1 MSATQYRTHSN
12 AELGLPLVGKTVT
25 VAGWVDRRRDLG
37 GMTFLDLRDHSGLL
51 QVVVDNPK
59 LVGDIRA
66 EYVVQITGKVAERP
80 DNQKNNKMVT
90 GDIELDAQKVTVLSP
105 SEQLPF
111 QVSSIVENEGENN
124 LPGEDVRLRYRF
136 LDLRRP
142 SMQRNLSLRAKMM
155 WAARESLHKMDFEEV
170 ETPDLIKSTPEGA
183 RDFVVPSRLHP
194 GSWYALPQSPQ
205 LLKQVLMASGVERYY
220 QFARCFRDED
230 FRADRQPE
238 FTQLDLEMS
247 YAGQEDVIRVGEQ
260 IIHDVWKACGYE
272 IRTPLP
278 RISWK
283 DAMDKYGS
291 DKPDLRFGNQL
302 VDMTS
307 YFKNTPFRLFQQDY
321 VGAVLYKG
329 GAALHRRQF
338 DAWQDWVKQRGG
350 KGLAY
355 AIFRDGGEIAGPVAK
370 HISDSERDGLMAK
383 VGAHEGDAVFFSAGD
398 KESSQL
404 LLGMVRR
411 EIARR
416 QGLLDPKKF
425 AFVWVVDFPL
435 FKRSNDPNDDHVQVG
450 HSAWSPMHHPFT
462 QPREDCIDTF
472 DKDPAHAMSN
482 AYDIVC
488 NGLEMGG
495 GSERINRVDIQ
506 NRVLNVLGIGKQEAQ
521 EKFGFLLEAFKYGAP
536 PDAGMAFGWDRAS
549 AIMAGTDS
557 IRDVIAFPKTH
568 TGADLLTGA
577 PAPITAAQRKETGVD
592 AKPQESGDS
601 GSAQSGK

>member
-1 MSATQYRTHSN
+1 MSSTKYRTHS
-12 AELGLPLVGKTVT
+12 ASEIGLPLVGKTIT

-51 QVVVDNPK
+51 QVVVSNPD

-66 EYVVQITGKVAERP
+66 EYVVQITGTVAERP
-80 DNQKNNKMVT
+80 DSQKSDNMVT
-90 GDIELDAQKVTVLSP
+90 GDVELDATKVTVLST
-105 SEQLPF
+105 SKQLPF
-111 QVSSIVENEGENN
+111 QVSSIVENKGENT
-124 LPGEDVRLRYRF
+124 LPGEDVRLKYRF

-142 SMQRNLSLRAKMM
+142 AMQRRLSLRAKMM
-155 WAARESLHKMDFEEV
+155 WAAHESLHKMNFEEV

-205 LLKQVLMASGVERYY
+205 LLKQLLMVSGVERYY

-247 YAGQEDVIRVGEQ
+247 YVGQEDVMKVGEQ

-272 IRTPLP
+272 VKTPIA

-302 VDMTS
+302 VDLTD

-338 DAWQDWVKQRGG
+338 DEWQDWVKQRGG

-355 AIFRDGGEIAGPVAK
+355 AIFHDDGQIAGPVAK
-370 HISDSERDGLMAK
+370 HLSDEEREGLKQA
-383 VGAHEGDAVFFSAGD
+383 VHAENGDAVFFSAGD
-398 KESSQL
+398 RESSQL

-411 EIARR
+411 EIVRR

-462 QPREDCIDTF
+462 MPREDCLDTF
-472 DKDPAHAMSN
+472 DKDPEHAMSN

-488 NGLEMGG
+488 NGLEMGS
-495 GSERINRVDIQ
+495 GSERIHRTDIQ
-506 NRVLNVLGIGKQEAQ
+506 NRVLNVLGIGKEEAQ
-521 EKFGFLLEAFKYGAP
+521 EKFGFLLDAFQYGAP
-536 PDAGMAFGWDRAS
+536 PHAGMAFGWDRAS

-568 TGADLLTGA
+568 AGTDLLTGA
-577 PAPITAAQRKETGVD
+577 PAPISAEQRAETGVD
-592 AKPQESGDS
+592 EDPDEDSESADS
-601 GSAQSGK
+601 EK

>member
-1 MSATQYRTHSN
+1 MSSTKYRTHS
-12 AELGLPLVGKTVT
+12 ASEIGLPLVGKTIT

-51 QVVVDNPK
+51 QVVVSNPD

-66 EYVVQITGKVAERP
+66 EYVVQITGTVAERP
-80 DNQKNNKMVT
+80 DSQKSDNMVT
-90 GDIELDAQKVTVLSP
+90 GDVELDATKVTVLST
-105 SEQLPF
+105 SKQLPF
-111 QVSSIVENEGENN
+111 QVSSIVENKGENT
-124 LPGEDVRLRYRF
+124 LPGEDVRLKYRF

-142 SMQRNLSLRAKMM
+142 AMQRRLSLRAKMM
-155 WAARESLHKMDFEEV
+155 WAARESLHKMNFEEV

-205 LLKQVLMASGVERYY
+205 LLKQLLMVSGVERYY

-247 YAGQEDVIRVGEQ
+247 YVSQEDVMKVGEQ

-272 IRTPLP
+272 VKTPIA

-302 VDMTS
+302 VDLTD

-329 GAALHRRQF
+329 GAALHRRPF
-338 DAWQDWVKQRGG
+338 DEWQDWVKQRGG

-355 AIFRDGGEIAGPVAK
+355 AIFHDDGQIAGPVAK
-370 HISDSERDGLMAK
+370 HLSDEEREGLKQA
-383 VGAHEGDAVFFSAGD
+383 VHAENGDAVFFSAGD
-398 KESSQL
+398 RESSQL

-462 QPREDCIDTF
+462 MPREDCLDTF
-472 DKDPAHAMSN
+472 DKDPEHAMSN

-495 GSERINRVDIQ
+495 GSERIHRTDIQ
-506 NRVLNVLGIGKQEAQ
+506 NRVLNVLGIGKEEAQ
-521 EKFGFLLEAFKYGAP
+521 EKFGFLLDAFQYGAP
-536 PDAGMAFGWDRAS
+536 PHAGMAFGWDRAS

-568 TGADLLTGA
+568 AGTDLLTGA
-577 PAPITAAQRKETGVD
+577 PAPISAEQRAETGVD
-592 AKPQESGDS
+592 EDPDEDSESADS
-601 GSAQSGK
+601 EK

>member
-1 MSATQYRTHSN
+1 MSSTKYRTHS
-12 AELGLPLVGKTVT
+12 ASEIGLPLVGKTIT

-51 QVVVDNPK
+51 QVVVSNPD

-66 EYVVQITGKVAERP
+66 EYVVQITGTVAERP
-80 DNQKNNKMVT
+80 DSQKSDNMVT
-90 GDIELDAQKVTVLSP
+90 GDVELDATKVTVLST
-105 SEQLPF
+105 SKQLPF
-111 QVSSIVENEGENN
+111 QVSSIVENKGENT
-124 LPGEDVRLRYRF
+124 LPGEDVRLKYRF

-142 SMQRNLSLRAKMM
+142 VMQRRLSLRAKMM
-155 WAARESLHKMDFEEV
+155 WAAHESLHKMNFEEV

-194 GSWYALPQSPQ
+194 GSWYALPQSPE
-205 LLKQVLMASGVERYY
+205 LLKQLLMVSGVERYY

-247 YAGQEDVIRVGEQ
+247 YVGQEDVMKVGEQ

-272 IRTPLP
+272 VKTPIA

-302 VDMTS
+302 VDLTD

-338 DAWQDWVKQRGG
+338 DEWQDWVKQRGG

-355 AIFRDGGEIAGPVAK
+355 AIFHDDGQIAGPVAK
-370 HISDSERDGLMAK
+370 HLSDEEREGLKQA
-383 VGAHEGDAVFFSAGD
+383 VHAENGDAVFFSAGD
-398 KESSQL
+398 RESSQL

-411 EIARR
+411 EIVRR

-462 QPREDCIDTF
+462 MPREDCLDTF
-472 DKDPAHAMSN
+472 DKNPEHAMSN

-495 GSERINRVDIQ
+495 GSERIHRTDIQ
-506 NRVLNVLGIGKQEAQ
+506 NRVLNVLGIGKEEAQ
-521 EKFGFLLEAFKYGAP
+521 EKFGFLLDAFQYGAP
-536 PDAGMAFGWDRAS
+536 PHAGMAFGWDRAS

-568 TGADLLTGA
+568 AGTDLLTGA
-577 PAPITAAQRKETGVD
+577 PAPISAEQRAETGVD
-592 AKPQESGDS
+592 EDPDEDSESADS
-601 GSAQSGK
+601 EK

>member
-1 MSATQYRTHSN
+1 MSSTKYRTHS
-12 AELGLPLVGKTVT
+12 ASEIGLPLVGKTIT

-51 QVVVDNPK
+51 QVVVSNPD

-66 EYVVQITGKVAERP
+66 EYVVQITGTVAERP
-80 DNQKNNKMVT
+80 DSQKSDNMVT
-90 GDIELDAQKVTVLSP
+90 GDVELDATKVTVLST
-105 SEQLPF
+105 SKQLPF
-111 QVSSIVENEGENN
+111 QVSSIVENKGENT
-124 LPGEDVRLRYRF
+124 LPGEDVRLKYRF

-142 SMQRNLSLRAKMM
+142 AMQRRLSLRAKMM
-155 WAARESLHKMDFEEV
+155 WAAHESLHKMNFEEV

-205 LLKQVLMASGVERYY
+205 LLKQLLMVSGVERYY

-247 YAGQEDVIRVGEQ
+247 YVSQEDVMKVGEQ

-272 IRTPLP
+272 VKTPIA

-302 VDMTS
+302 VDLTD

-329 GAALHRRQF
+329 GAALHRRPF
-338 DAWQDWVKQRGG
+338 DEWQDWVKQRGG

-355 AIFRDGGEIAGPVAK
+355 AIFHDDGQIAGPVAK
-370 HISDSERDGLMAK
+370 HLSDEEREGLKQA
-383 VGAHEGDAVFFSAGD
+383 VHAENGDAVFFSAGD
-398 KESSQL
+398 RESSQL

-462 QPREDCIDTF
+462 MPREDCLDTF
-472 DKDPAHAMSN
+472 DKDPEHAMSN

-495 GSERINRVDIQ
+495 GSERIHRTDIQ
-506 NRVLNVLGIGKQEAQ
+506 NRVLNVLGIGKEEAQ
-521 EKFGFLLEAFKYGAP
+521 EKFGFLLDAFQYGAP
-536 PDAGMAFGWDRAS
+536 PHAGMAFGWDRAS

-568 TGADLLTGA
+568 AGTDLLTGA
-577 PAPITAAQRKETGVD
+577 PAPISAEQRAETGVD
-592 AKPQESGDS
+592 EDPDEDSESADS
-601 GSAQSGK
+601 EK

>member
-1 MSATQYRTHSN
+1 MSSTKYRTHSN
-12 AELGLPLVGKTVT
+12 AEIGLPLVGETVT

-51 QVVVDNPK
+51 QVVVDDPRMAK
-59 LVGDIRA
+59 DIRA
-66 EYVVQITGKVAERP
+66 EYVVQITGTISERP
-80 DNQKNNKMVT
+80 DNQKSDNMVT
-90 GDIELDAQKVTVLSP
+90 GDVELDATKINVLSTSKP
-105 SEQLPF
+105 LPF
-111 QVSSIVENEGENN
+111 QVSSIVENKGEND
-124 LPGEDVRLRYRF
+124 LPGEDVRLRYRY

-142 SMQRNLSLRAKMM
+142 AMQKHLSLRAKMM
-155 WAARESLHKMDFEEV
+155 WAARESLHKMHFEEV

-205 LLKQVLMASGVERYY
+205 LLKQLLMVSGVERYY

-247 YAGQEDVIRVGEQ
+247 YVGQEDVMRVGEQ
-260 IIHDVWKACGYE
+260 IIHDVWAACGYD
-272 IRTPLP
+272 IKTPLP

-283 DAMDKYGS
+283 EAMSKYGS
-291 DKPDLRFGNQL
+291 DKPDLRFGNPL
-302 VDMTS
+302 TDMTD
-307 YFKNTPFRLFQQDY
+307 YFAHTPFRLFQQDY

-338 DAWQDWVKQRGG
+338 DEWQEWAKQRGA

-355 AIFRDGGEIAGPVAK
+355 AIFRDDGEIAGPVAK
-370 HISDSERDGLMAK
+370 HLSDAEREGLKAK
-383 VGAHEGDAVFFSAGD
+383 VGAQNGDAVFFSAGD
-398 KESSQL
+398 RESSQL

-435 FKRSNDPNDDHVQVG
+435 FKRTDDPNDDHVQVG

-462 QPREDCIDTF
+462 MPREDCIDTF

-495 GSERINRVDIQ
+495 GSERIHRTDIQ
-506 NRVLNVLGIGKQEAQ
+506 NRVLDVLGIGKEEAQ
-521 EKFGFLLEAFKYGAP
+521 EKFGFLLDAFQYGAP
-536 PDAGMAFGWDRAS
+536 PHAGMAFGWDRAS

-568 TGADLLTGA
+568 AGTDLLTGA
-577 PAPITAAQRKETGVD
+577 PAPISADQRKETGVD
-592 AKPQESGDS
+592 AIPEKDGAAE
-601 GSAQSGK
+601 GSD

>member
-1 MSATQYRTHSN
+1 MSSSKYRTHSN
-12 AELGLPLVGKTVT
+12 AEIGLPLVGKTVT

-51 QVVVDNPK
+51 QVVASDPDMVK
-59 LVGDIRA
+59 DIRA
-66 EYVVQITGKVAERP
+66 EYVVQITGTVAERP
-80 DNQKNNKMVT
+80 DSQKSDNMVT
-90 GDIELDAQKVTVLSP
+90 GDVELDATKVTVLS
-105 SEQLPF
+105 SSKQLPF
-111 QVSSIVENEGENN
+111 QVSSIVENKGENT
-124 LPGEDVRLRYRF
+124 LPGEDVRLKYRF

-142 SMQRNLSLRAKMM
+142 AMQRRLSLRAKMM
-155 WAARESLHKMDFEEV
+155 WAARESLHNMDFEEV

-205 LLKQVLMASGVERYY
+205 LLKQLLMVSGVERYY

-230 FRADRQPE
+230 LRADRQPE

-247 YAGQEDVIRVGEQ
+247 YVGQEDVMKVGERV
-260 IIHDVWKACGYE
+260 IHDVWKACGYD
-272 IRTPLP
+272 IKTPIA

-302 VDMTS
+302 VDMTD
-307 YFKNTPFRLFQQDY
+307 YFKDTPFRLFRQDY
-321 VGAVLYKG
+321 VGAVRYEG

-338 DAWQDWVKQRGG
+338 DEWQEWAKQRGA

-355 AIFRDGGEIAGPVAK
+355 AVFKDGQISGPVAK
-370 HISDSERDGLMAK
+370 HLSDAEREGLAAK
-383 VGAHEGDAVFFSAGD
+383 VGATDGDAVFFSAGD
-398 KESSQL
+398 RESSQL

-416 QGLLDPKKF
+416 QGLLDPHKF

-435 FKRSNDPNDDHVQVG
+435 FKRTDDPNDDHVQVG

-462 QPREDCIDTF
+462 MPREDWIDNF

-495 GSERINRVDIQ
+495 GSERIHRTDIQ

-521 EKFGFLLEAFKYGAP
+521 EKFGFLLDAFQYGAP
-536 PDAGMAFGWDRAS
+536 PHAGMAFGWDRAS

-568 TGADLLTGA
+568 AGTDLLTGA
-577 PAPITAAQRKETGVD
+577 PAPISAAQRAETGVD
-592 AKPQESGDS
+592 EKPEDEQAQDS
-601 GSAQSGK
+601 AER